1 MGEYP
6 PWKKNTQMNVGQFS
20 VYQNTQSNMQT

>member
-1 MGEYP
+1 
-6 PWKKNTQMNVGQFS
+6 MNVGQFS